1 MFFCVTQ
8 YKVCYNQVVA
18 EVREDTEESGTFDL
32 PEAPLMETYVV
43 TSCRLHSAFFVVE
56 HEFSHGRTDRTRI
69 LDIVYSA
76 ARVGVV
82 SRRCRR

>member
-1 MFFCVTQ
+1 MQ

-43 TSCRLHSAFFVVE
+43 ASCLHSALFVAFE
-56 HEFSHGRTDRTRI
+56 NEFSRGRTDRSRI
-69 LDIVYSA
+69 LNIVCST

-82 SRRCRR
+82 WRRCQR